1 MSADAHRY
9 SASALSDKAT
19 RRMFRQA
26 RQEGEA
32 RSGTEADVDRIV
44 SVRLTRAN
52 RRTERL
58 MRRVDALEVRVKEL
72 EDKLGGVEEKQPKRG
87 RFRRRRDAAAPKH
100 DDPTIEGARL
110 IASQMLESGSSR
122 DEVAAH
128 LHEAFE
134 LADPER
140 VVDEV
145 ADGEAR

>member
-1 MSADAHRY
+1 M
-9 SASALSDKAT
+9 
-19 RRMFRQA
+19 
-26 RQEGEA
+26 
-32 RSGTEADVDRIV
+32 DRIV

-58 MRRVDALEVRVKEL
+58 LRRVDALEVRVKEL

-87 RFRRRRDAAAPKH
+87 RFRRKRQEAPPKP

-110 IASQMLESGSSR
+110 IAIQMLENGSSR

-128 LHEAFE
+128 LQEAFE
-134 LADPER
+134 LPNPER

-145 ADGEAR
+145 ADGKLQ